1 MKFVVLKKIISYQFL
16 FAMKKIF
23 VIVLLAFVA
32 TAIRGQESNEQLRQL
47 EKYLQE
53 QGFSVEHVQSSGHE
67 EKGVTHRFSALLY
80 VFGVNPESM
89 YDSTLTAEQN
99 QLRVHVADSINRQ
112 RRQRML
118 NAVDSIRLCF
128 ARLGKDASESYL
140 YEFHKNGTDTIK
152 YSLSFKKDNDTF
164 YSYRSGNA
172 VYFHN
177 AREAANFDYV
187 RENRADG
194 GSPSE
199 HGDYNHI
206 YSVPNDIA
214 WEDMRPFDY
223 VAFEK
228 RIAPVLKSVK
238 KLKGTKTYP
247 IYWRHDEGFD
257 DNVGTDG
264 KLISKTSRLSDY
276 TDKHYG
282 LTTGTLYFIPKQYD
296 AEAKALYQQ
305 LDSLTFDYVEQH
317 PEQYYEYHF
326 TPGFSYRNLGE
337 MVSGQDIEGDSGYS
351 LSSSADDK
359 GFYFLT
365 FTTKG
370 ELWVPREWRK
380 LKSYINGELIFLK

>member
-1 MKFVVLKKIISYQFL
+1 M
-16 FAMKKIF
+16 
-23 VIVLLAFVA
+23 LLAFVA
-32 TAIRGQESNEQLRQL
+32 TAVHSQESNQQLRQL

-53 QGFSVEHVQSSGHE
+53 QGFSVGHDQSSGME
-67 EKGVTHRFSALLY
+67 EKGVTHRFHALLY
-80 VFGVNPESM
+80 VFGVNPKSM
-89 YDSTLTAEQN
+89 YDSKLTAEQN

-112 RRQRML
+112 RQKRML
-118 NAVDSIRLCF
+118 DAVDSIRLCF

-152 YSLSFKKDNDTF
+152 YSLSFKKDNDTL

-194 GSPSE
+194 GSQSE

-238 KLKGTKTYP
+238 KLKDTKTYP

-264 KLISKTSRLSDY
+264 KLISKTTRMSDY

-282 LTTGTLYFIPKQYD
+282 LTTGTLYFIPR
-296 AEAKALYQQ
+296 ACEEEAKALYRQ
-305 LDSLTFDYVEQH
+305 LDSLAYDYVEQH
-317 PEQYYEYHF
+317 PEQYYRYNF

-359 GFYFLT
+359 GFYILS

-370 ELWVPREWRK
+370 ELWIPREWQK
-380 LKSYINGELIFLK
+380 LKSYINGELIYLK

>member
-1 MKFVVLKKIISYQFL
+1 
-16 FAMKKIF
+16 MKKVF

-47 EKYLQE
+47 EKCLQE

-89 YDSTLTAEQN
+89 YDSKLTAEQN

-118 NAVDSIRLCF
+118 DAVDSIRLCF

-140 YEFHKNGTDTIK
+140 YEYHKNGTDTIK
-152 YSLSFKKDNDTF
+152 YSLSFKKDNDTL
-164 YSYRSGNA
+164 YSYRRGNA

-187 RENRADG
+187 RENSADG

-199 HGDYNHI
+199 RGNYNHI
-206 YSVPNDIA
+206 YSVPTNIA
-214 WEDMRPFDY
+214 WEDMRPFDI

-228 RIAPVLKSVK
+228 RIAPVLKAVK
-238 KLKGTKTYP
+238 KLKGAKAYP

-257 DNVGTDG
+257 DNIGTNG

-282 LTTGTLYFIPKQYD
+282 LTTGTFYFIPKQYD

-326 TPGFSYRNLGE
+326 TSGFSYRNLGE
-337 MVSGQDIEGDSGYS
+337 MVSGSDIEGDCSYS
-351 LSSSADDK
+351 LQSSADDK

-380 LKSYINGELIFLK
+380 LKSYINGELIYLK